1 MGLLRKHKHECHLFF
16 SLCVRACVRARQ
28 HACVHAVSPCLSF
41 TLRIT
46 EGKRGWAAH
55 LCPWMSADT
64 GSMSILQREM
74 SRCVRS
80 VSGRGLKEGFE
91 IESTNT
97 TCILLHMYQGSHVQ
111 ACTGIFCI
119 ISYGGLILSAGL
131 IGHSQLGAAS
141 RRVAFCHGSHFQGP
155 NFQAV
160 HSIMLSLGSTCHAV
174 ARTLS
179 THPGMVLTLERR
191 RADAAG

>member
-1 MGLLRKHKHECHLFF
+1 MPSFLFF
-16 SLCVRACVRARQ
+16 VRACLRPCEA
-28 HACVHAVSPCLSF
+28 AC
-41 TLRIT
+41 
-46 EGKRGWAAH
+46 
-55 LCPWMSADT
+55 LCACS
-64 GSMSILQREM
+64 E
-74 SRCVRS
+74 S
-80 VSGRGLKEGFE
+80 VSLFHTEDNRRQKRMGGSFVPLDERRHWLYVNFAARNESLRQVCVWKGFEGRVE